1 MEPTEPNSQQPNQP
15 EGVTPTQPTPVV
27 GSVQPE
33 TATPAPSP
41 SPAPAATPTPGS
53 DGQPHMVVG
62 GAEQAQTATP
72 MGPIAPGTV
81 ANGGGKKKW
90 VLPTAAAAVLV
101 VLLGGG
107 YVFGMYLPN
116 RPSAVYDKS
125 LKNSGK
131 AVDAL
136 IDYTEAST
144 KQNYKSYDLSGTL
157 KVKSAGASV
166 DGTLTGSFDE
176 TGNATVS
183 AKVDALGQN
192 VNVEL
197 RSLKAKGNDSPDLY
211 LQVKGIKSA
220 LDSFGASSYDSL
232 DGQWIAVDHTLL
244 DTYTKS
250 LSQASASG
258 SGLTSTPPT
267 AAQATDAL
275 KKLQEVNKQY
285 LFTSDSGKAVL
296 TNQKYIGKETQ
307 DGRSVYHY
315 KAGYNK
321 EHLTAYVGALK
332 TALDSSSLNDWAKA
346 QSGQNLSKE
355 LDLDSL
361 ISSTKQLDGKYTF
374 DLYADVKTKLVHSV
388 KFTDPSSSDT
398 SFTIAQNYTGGDEYP
413 FDFGLSQKSGGS
425 TSKGDLK
432 LTLNKKTNKAE
443 VAFVATAAES
453 DFNLDF
459 TLTPSDKA
467 VQVTAPSGAQPIM
480 NILGQLGFSGAL

>member
-15 EGVTPTQPTPVV
+15 EGVTPSQPTPVV
-27 GSVQPE
+27 GSAPAENPTPSSVPA
-33 TATPAPSP
+33 ATPAPS
-41 SPAPAATPTPGS
+41 S

-62 GAEQAQTATP
+62 GAEQSQTATP
-72 MGPIAPGTV
+72 MGPIVPGTV
-81 ANGGGKKKW
+81 TNGGGKKKW
-90 VLPTAAAAVLV
+90 VLPAAVTAALV

-107 YVFGMYLPN
+107 YVFGVYLPN
-116 RPSAVYDKS
+116 RPSTVYSTS

-136 IDYTEAST
+136 VDYTETAS
-144 KQNYKSYDLSGTL
+144 KQNYKSYGVTGTL

-197 RSLKAKGNDSPDLY
+197 RSLKVKGNDSPDIY
-211 LQVKGIKSA
+211 LQLKGIKAA
-220 LDSFGASSYDSL
+220 LDSFGASSFDNL

-258 SGLTSTPPT
+258 SGLTSAPPT

-275 KKLQEVNKQY
+275 KKVQEVNKQY

-315 KAGYNK
+315 TVGYSK
-321 EHLTAYVGALK
+321 DHLAAYVGALK
-332 TALDSSSLNDWAKA
+332 TALDSSSLNDWSKA
-346 QSGQNLSKE
+346 QSGQNLSKQ

-361 ISSTKQLDGKYTF
+361 VSSTKQLDGKYTF

-388 KFTDPSSSDT
+388 KFSDPSSSDT
-398 SFTIAQNYTGGDEYP
+398 TFTLAQNYTGGDEYP
-413 FDFGLSQKSGGS
+413 FDLGFSTKTDGQ
-425 TSKGDLK
+425 TSKGDIK
-432 LTLNKKTNKAE
+432 ATLNKKTNNAE
-443 VAFVATAAES
+443 ISLTATAAGS
-453 DFNLDF
+453 DINFDF
-459 TLTPSDKA
+459 KLTPSDKA
-467 VQVTAPSGAQPIM
+467 VQVSAPSGAQPIM
-480 NILGQLGFSGAL
+480 NILGQLGLSGAF